1 MHFLG
6 QVVAVFGVIAAVLLS
21 IVVALQS
28 SKSEGLS
35 GVLAGGGGGG
45 GKVGKDAHLDKL
57 SQYLA
62 YGFLG
67 LMFLAAWLRAR

>member
-1 MHFLG
+1 MHILG
-6 QVVAVFGVIAAVLLS
+6 QIVALVGVVAAVLLS

-45 GKVGKDAHLDKL
+45 GKVGKDAHLEKL

-62 YGFLG
+62 YGFLV
-67 LMFLAAWLRAR
+67 LMFVAAWLRAR